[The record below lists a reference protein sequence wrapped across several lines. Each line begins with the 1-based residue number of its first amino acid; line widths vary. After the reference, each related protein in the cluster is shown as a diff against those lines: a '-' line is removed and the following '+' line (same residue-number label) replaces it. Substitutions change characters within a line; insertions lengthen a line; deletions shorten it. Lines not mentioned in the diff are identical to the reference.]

1 VLIPALVAVV
11 VVLGVIAAVLMLRR
25 SHDDVHSV
33 EHYHRQL
40 HTLEEMRGHTTNGK
54 KGHDPSVSSDPA
66 SSTGSSGSG
75 SGSTGSDSA
84 SSTASTG
91 STGPGSTGGG
101 DRSPFPASAFR
112 VSGSS
117 TVRLTES
124 DRPVVPPVPPPPVP
138 NASKP
143 LTFDDAN
150 PEPVPATFM
159 TGNEDRVIHS
169 INHRPRR
176 LGGPA
181 AAVGA
186 VLVLVLVLILTGLHS
201 NTTPKHHGKS
211 ASAPTTN
218 TTHPDR
224 RHSTTTTTST
234 TAPPVVSAPT
244 NATAHTATY
253 MVSGSDYS
261 LIIAATTGECW
272 VDVTN
277 TATGAVLFTTTLQP
291 TQSHTIAATGPVT
304 VIAGAPAAF
313 TAVVNGATVALPP
326 GNQAPF
332 TLDFESATSASST
345 TTTTTAS

>member
-1 VLIPALVAVV
+1 MVVLIGGLVVV

-40 HTLEEMRGHTTNGK
+40 HTLEEIRGH
-54 KGHDPSVSSDPA
+54 P
-66 SSTGSSGSG
+66 TGVAPN
-75 SGSTGSDSA
+75 GSDRADADQTEETDRS
-84 SSTASTG
+84 
-91 STGPGSTGGG
+91 

-124 DRPVVPPVPPPPVP
+124 DHPVVPPVPPPPVP
-138 NASKP
+138 NPSKP
-143 LTFDDAN
+143 VTFDDDN

-159 TGNEDRVIHS
+159 TGNEDRVIDS

-181 AAVGA
+181 VAVAA
-186 VLVLVLVLILTGLHS
+186 VLVLVVVLIVTGMHS
-201 NTTPKHHGKS
+201 NNNTKHHGKP
-211 ASAPTTN
+211 ASAATTN
-218 TTHPDR
+218 TTHPA
-224 RHSTTTTTST
+224 HHHATSTTTTST
-234 TAPPVVSAPT
+234 TAAPAVSAPT
-244 NATAHTATY
+244 TATAHTATY
-253 MVSGSDYS
+253 TVSESAFS
-261 LIIAATTGECW
+261 LNMAATTGECW

-291 TQSHTIAATGPVT
+291 GQSHAIAATGPVT
-304 VIAGAPAAF
+304 VIAGAPAVF
-313 TAVVNGATVALPP
+313 TATVNGSAVTLPP

-332 TLDFESATSASST
+332 TLHFETPSSTNST
-345 TTTTTAS
+345 TTTTA